1 VKKKLEH
8 GMLLDAKKV
17 MDDVLSDLQALYKM
31 VPEKLHAD
39 LEQFITDLNESLA
52 QCDITDN
59 YIGYKD

>member
-1 VKKKLEH
+1 MRKKLDH

-39 LEQFITDLNESLA
+39 LEQFITDLEASLA
-52 QCDITDN
+52 ECDVSDE
-59 YIGYKD
+59 